1 MTKLWLKQKYEF
13 KKKRITSPLK
23 PNIFSLQNFPQLS
36 TTIKPNN
43 HSKQGFY
50 TKRGIPNPQTS
61 IHTKI
66 HNKIHTK
73 SMQKFLT
80 SSIPLLS
87 FLLPSSFFSSLV
99 VVVVL
104 LLLLLLL
111 FSSPLSDF
119 PYPKGQKNEI
129 SLKPCLALS

>member
-80 SSIPLLS
+80 SSIPLLFFS
-87 FLLPSSFFSSLV
+87 PSFF
-99 VVVVL
+99 
-104 LLLLLLL
+104 LLL
-111 FSSPLSDF
+111 FSCCCCCCSSSSSPSLLFSLIRFSLSQR
-119 PYPKGQKNEI
+119 PKNEI